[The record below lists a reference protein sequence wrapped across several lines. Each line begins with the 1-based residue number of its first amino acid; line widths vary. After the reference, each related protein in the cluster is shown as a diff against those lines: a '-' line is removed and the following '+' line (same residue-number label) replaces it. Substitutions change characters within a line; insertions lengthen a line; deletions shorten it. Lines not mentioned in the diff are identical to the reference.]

1 MVDVNRTAATLRKM
15 TSSHLDDLMRLKDAE
30 GWNQLEEDWELLIN
44 YEKSINLVAIQDDN
58 IVGSITAINY
68 DSTVVWIGMMLVARD
83 YRGRGISKL
92 LLNDV
97 IEKSKKVSSIKLDAT
112 PAGKPVYLKLGFVC
126 EKRLF
131 RMTNPSF
138 STLVTKA
145 YTPTPVLITHQVLPE
160 IISLDK
166 MIFGAGRS
174 ELIKRL
180 YQRYP
185 ELAWL
190 IRDGGKITGFCLG
203 RRGQNFTQ
211 IGPVYASSEIGAK
224 ALIRSA
230 GNHLAGKPVVV
241 DIHADK
247 AEMIKWFEGN
257 GFTSL
262 RPFDRMFLKNNS
274 NPGIKEYQY
283 LICGPELG

>member
-1 MVDVNRTAATLRKM
+1 MI
-15 TSSHLDDLMRLKDAE
+15 SSDMDDLMRLKDAE

-44 YEKSINLVAIQDDN
+44 YEKSINLVAIQDDH

-68 DSTVVWIGMMLVARD
+68 DSTVIWIGMMLVAQG

-92 LLNDV
+92 LLYDM
-97 IEKSKKVSSIKLDAT
+97 IEKSNKFSSIKLDAT
-112 PAGKPVYLKLGFVC
+112 PAGKPVYLKLGFVD

-138 STLVTKA
+138 SALVPKTRN
-145 YTPTPVLITHQVLPE
+145 PTPVLITHQDLPE
-160 IISLDK
+160 VISLDK
-166 MIFGAGRS
+166 LIFGAGRS
-174 ELIKRL
+174 ELINRL

-190 IRDGGKITGFCLG
+190 IRERGKITGFCMG

-211 IGPVYASSEIGAK
+211 IGPAHASSEIGAK

-230 GNHLAGKPVVV
+230 GNQLTGQPVVV

-247 AEMIKWFEGN
+247 PEVKKWLEGN
-257 GFTSL
+257 GFRSQRT
-262 RPFDRMFLKNNS
+262 FERMFLKNNTY
-274 NPGIKEYQY
+274 PGIKEYQY